1 MKFMIINRSRGARHG
16 DGNIEHSKRGQ
27 EVMEHALEQGNI
39 EACYV
44 LISGGHIII
53 AEVEN
58 TAQLA
63 KLVRFNPLFKSMDT
77 EIIPIEDASK
87 FLNAYH
93 EGAEHFTGKEHL
105 PS

>member
-1 MKFMIINRSRGARHG
+1 MKFMIINRSRGASYG
-16 DGNIEHSKRGQ
+16 DGNLDHSKHGQ
-27 EVMEHALEQGNI
+27 VVMENALAKGHI

-44 LISGGHIII
+44 LLSGGHIII
-53 AEVEN
+53 AECEN
-58 TAQLA
+58 TAELA
-63 KLVRFNPLFKSMDT
+63 KLVRINPLFKASDT

-93 EGAEHFTGKEHL
+93 AGAEHFTGKEHR